1 MIQQLEHFPIRIEQ
15 PKGFIKN
22 DLRPD
27 SGSDAFGENLQ
38 QVISELRQSQQKTD
52 SAVRSVLLGNTGD
65 IPTAIVSMEE
75 TSMKFQMMLEVRN
88 RLVDTYQEISRMQI

>member
-52 SAVRSVLLGNTGD
+52 
-65 IPTAIVSMEE
+65 
-75 TSMKFQMMLEVRN
+75 
-88 RLVDTYQEISRMQI
+88 